1 MCGYKIGDVS
11 LPACNKQNYQ
21 FRHYFH
27 SHPYVLCIWL
37 VATPK
42 GGGVSAPLLN
52 DTLPAELDKQVSKE
66 NTGST
71 ESTKG
76 ADSNETSDPTQV
88 TTTATANHQ
97 SDKAGHK
104 TEAIEA
110 TGTQHSTASELSTA
124 LLAQQLPPLPKYN
137 GSSDSSEETFQEW
150 IA

>member
-1 MCGYKIGDVS
+1 MYLFPHVTSKTTNLDTIS
-11 LPACNKQNYQ
+11 IHIPMY
-21 FRHYFH
+21 
-27 SHPYVLCIWL
+27 YVYGWWL
-37 VATPK
+37 LPK

-52 DTLPAELDKQVSKE
+52 ETLPAELDKQVSKE

-76 ADSNETSDPTQV
+76 ADSNETSDPTQA